1 MSLMIIEDESSPEPV
16 QPQKE
21 DLSENTEKVSADMT
35 DHPDQEENQI
45 QSSNTD
51 HKTDT
56 PENMDE
62 TKGAGQRNNSSDKN
76 PELQDQP
83 ETKEDE
89 SSPEP
94 VQLQKEDLSE
104 NTEKAS
110 ADMTDHPDQEENQ
123 IQSNNTDHKTD
134 TPENMDETK
143 EAGQRNNST
152 FFDLLFINAGKHSET
167 KVNVVLLGMAG
178 SGKSASGNT
187 ILGKKSFI
195 SKPSSKP
202 ITTEC
207 QAAETRR
214 NGLHLFVIDTP
225 DIFDDEIKSS
235 VKSKH
240 VKKCKQ
246 LCKSEPC
253 VYLVVMHVSRFTD
266 GERDIVGKLEKAFGS
281 KVKEKTVVLFTRGD
295 DLQQGEITFEEFL
308 HKGHPGLREI
318 IKQCGNRCVLFEN
331 RKSSSQQVKNLIDT
345 VTGLLE

>member
-1 MSLMIIEDESSPEPV
+1 CQHFLKRKKK
-16 QPQKE
+16 KE
-21 DLSENTEKVSADMT
+21 
-35 DHPDQEENQI
+35 
-45 QSSNTD
+45 
-51 HKTDT
+51 
-56 PENMDE
+56 
-62 TKGAGQRNNSSDKN
+62 RKN
-76 PELQDQP
+76 FCL
-83 ETKEDE
+83 T
-89 SSPEP
+89 
-94 VQLQKEDLSE
+94 
-104 NTEKAS
+104 N
-110 ADMTDHPDQEENQ
+110 
-123 IQSNNTDHKTD
+123 
-134 TPENMDETK
+134 
-143 EAGQRNNST
+143 T

-266 GERDIVGKLEKAFGS
+266 DGERDILKKLEKTFGT
-281 KVKEKTVVLFTRGD
+281 KVKEQTVILFTRGD
-295 DLQQGEITFEEFL
+295 NLEEAELSLEGFL
-308 HKGHPGLREI
+308 HSCHPGLKKI
-318 IKQCGNRCVLFEN
+318 IEKCGNRCVVFEN
-331 RKSSSQQVKNLIDT
+331 RSSSSDQVEKLMNT
-345 VTGLLE
+345 VSVVLKKTAKIQ